1 VDGEEGAADTLE
13 NPDFLRHLG
22 ERVGPGNAFVGR
34 NIPTHQEL
42 TEAEREDVEEALRGE
57 AGGGEVEIAVGE
69 SARGVEA
76 LAFGEPLE
84 IATLA
89 PESEVDLGDE
99 RTVEL

>member
-1 VDGEEGAADTLE
+1 ME
-13 NPDFLRHLG
+13 NPRFPGHFSERRGLRYG
-22 ERVGPGNAFVGR
+22 IVGR
-34 NIPTHQEL
+34 EIPPRQEFAE
-42 TEAEREDVEEALRGE
+42 TEGEDVEEPLRGE